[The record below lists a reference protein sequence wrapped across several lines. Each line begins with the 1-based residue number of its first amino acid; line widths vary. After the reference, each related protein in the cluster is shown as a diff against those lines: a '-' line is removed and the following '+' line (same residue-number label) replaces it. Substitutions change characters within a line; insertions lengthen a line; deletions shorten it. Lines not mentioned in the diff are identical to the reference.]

1 MNITDKGIYQ
11 KIRDDITQLE
21 VDLDGAIKKIL
32 EKAGCQIEP
41 EKQTEAIEQIE
52 ATKQLLESFKRKYV

>member
-1 MNITDKGIYQ
+1 MNITNKGIYQ

-21 VDLDGAIKKIL
+21 VDLDKAIKKIM
-32 EKAGCQIEP
+32 EVAGCQIEP

-52 ATKQLLESFKRKYV
+52 ATKQLLESFKRKYF